1 MFTTQSLRALCQ
13 YIVLENLNGTIE
25 ELVIF
30 IVVINSD
37 KLSWLLAETES
48 GRWYWKQN
56 RILGQSWSLDG
67 ILEVNSQVSCIQK
80 TVEYHST
87 QYKYHKTQVFYNS
100 KILYDSKI
108 PYNTVKYHTPV
119 KYYTTQDAQAKFK

>member
-37 KLSWLLAETES
+37 KLS
-48 GRWYWKQN
+48 
-56 RILGQSWSLDG
+56 
-67 ILEVNSQVSCIQK
+67 
-80 TVEYHST
+80 
-87 QYKYHKTQVFYNS
+87 
-100 KILYDSKI
+100 
-108 PYNTVKYHTPV
+108 
-119 KYYTTQDAQAKFK
+119 